1 MLAEMD
7 RIPLALGLVIVM
19 AGFAGHFGLPA
30 IYMSMKRR
38 DQYPEVLDTTYMV
51 TCTVYMLMAV
61 GGYLAYGSLTQQEVS
76 QTIHY
81 PSTSFT
87 SSTSISLFF
96 LKRF

>member
-7 RIPLALGLVIVM
+7 RIPLALGLVM
-19 AGFAGHFGLPA
+19 AGFAGHFGLPT

-87 SSTSISLFF
+87 SSTSISRFF